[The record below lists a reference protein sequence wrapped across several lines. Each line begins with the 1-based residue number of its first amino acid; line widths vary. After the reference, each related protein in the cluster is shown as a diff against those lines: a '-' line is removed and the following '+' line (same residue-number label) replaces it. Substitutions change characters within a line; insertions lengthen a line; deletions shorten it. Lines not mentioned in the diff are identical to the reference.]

1 MPVALT
7 HTVTHTGKRADGTH
21 GAKSFR
27 PHPFCGKNAHKA
39 LQIKGWED
47 FYHLVRMRSA
57 VRIRPAAPKSIENFG
72 FRCFF
77 VVKTLKEVWVKMWVN
92 CLTHTVTHTRKCP
105 DRPKEY
111 RRGGFASSP
120 VFLSSFCS
128 HDLRHKAAHCLCG
141 LVLLLPCCVGVGA
154 ESEARIVVAQH
165 TADSF
170 YVYAVLQG

>member
-27 PHPFCGKNAHKA
+27 PLPFWGKNARKP
-39 LQIKGWED
+39 LCRNGWRA

-77 VVKTLKEVWVKMWVN
+77 VVKTLKDVWVKMRVN
-92 CLTHTVTHTRKCP
+92 CLTHTLTHTRKYAE
-105 DRPKEY
+105 RAKKGRKGSSAIY
-111 RRGGFASSP
+111 QMAFAT
-120 VFLSSFCS
+120 FNAQYAYSF
-128 HDLRHKAAHCLCG
+128 
-141 LVLLLPCCVGVGA
+141 
-154 ESEARIVVAQH
+154 I
-165 TADSF
+165 F
-170 YVYAVLQG
+170 